1 MVGSLS
7 EIIVAVIVT
16 SLLLKRTE
24 PRHVSAKEIR
34 GGSVRLRSSI
44 SLKLKSFLCENY
56 QPLVYTDRIQNEII
70 VAVRTTAR

>member
-1 MVGSLS
+1 MRGT
-7 EIIVAVIVT
+7 VAVIVKAYP
-16 SLLLKRTE
+16 LKRTE

-70 VAVRTTAR
+70 VAVRTTAC